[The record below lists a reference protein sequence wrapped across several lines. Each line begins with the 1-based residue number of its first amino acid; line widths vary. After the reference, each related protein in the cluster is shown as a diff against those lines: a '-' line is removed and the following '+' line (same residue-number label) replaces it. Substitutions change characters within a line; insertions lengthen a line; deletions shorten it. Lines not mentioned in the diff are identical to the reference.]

1 MKFENLD
8 HVKPPDSES
17 VYPFMTLQQEAT
29 DALAEMYSN
38 LQEEDMWA
46 GVWQKKSK
54 YNETSIA
61 IAYEQQGFFEQAQG
75 AYELVRQ
82 IKSMSIFEVLIH
94 SF

>member
-1 MKFENLD
+1 M
-8 HVKPPDSES
+8 KPPDSES

-38 LQEEDMWA
+38 LKEEDMWA
-46 GVWQKKSK
+46 GVWQKKAK

-75 AYELVRQ
+75 AYELVRLQ
-82 IKSMSIFEVLIH
+82 SILFGY
-94 SF
+94 